1 MHDNETKMEELRL
14 DKGLKQ
20 KELAKILNV
29 KTYRYSQWERGINDI
44 PIDMCNNLVNFYGVS
59 FDFLFGLIDHNM
71 KTENKDIDF
80 NLMCQRL
87 YELRKEHNLT
97 QKQLGLKVGFP
108 QRTYANYESGK
119 SKPTTFKIYY
129 IALFYKVSIDY
140 ILGKSDIKNIE

>member
-20 KELAKILNV
+20 KELAKIFNV

-44 PIDMCNNLVNFYGVS
+44 PIDICNDLVNFYTVS
-59 FDFLFGLIDHNM
+59 FDFLFGLTDH
-71 KTENKDIDF
+71 KTKVSKDIDF
-80 NLMCQRL
+80 NLMYQRL

-108 QRTYANYESGK
+108 QRTYANYESGQ
-119 SKPTTFKIYY
+119 SKPTTFKVYY
-129 IALFYKVSIDY
+129 IASFYKVSMDY
-140 ILGKSDIKNIE
+140 ILGKSNIKNIE